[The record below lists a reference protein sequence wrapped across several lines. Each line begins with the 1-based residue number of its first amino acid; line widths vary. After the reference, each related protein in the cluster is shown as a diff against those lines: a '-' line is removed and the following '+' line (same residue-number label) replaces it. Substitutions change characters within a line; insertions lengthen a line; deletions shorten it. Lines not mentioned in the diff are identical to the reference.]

1 MAIGAWPD
9 RGGEVR
15 DAVVSAFRRNGY
27 LSGISAET
35 HTVSSRPGVDALAE
49 TCPAGKPVDSLAVG
63 VLTQFITRLTLVRK
77 DALPPL
83 PSEWSRNERDSRA
96 YLDTLVRRV
105 KQRMLAPNW
114 TVTGG
119 LFAVLGVP
127 GDALV
132 RFAEQVPAM
141 SRRPYGLLLT
151 NLARENVVVLD
162 GPKLSVATLD
172 WTSASYGDPLHGLAS
187 HVVGMRYRADQV
199 DEAVE
204 AWVREM
210 RRVRPLAVSGLT
222 RDLPHYIAFERIH
235 SAYDDVISAA
245 NSLGVSTDDSRL
257 RAAAVDIG
265 TALEDAADLLGMS
278 EVPSEK
284 EIADALFRWQ
294 AARIARTVGTLPDT
308 LFRWE
313 RDDRVP
319 ARGDFPTHLVRHA
332 LAVEGVA
339 PADLVFR
346 GTAHLNTVVRVED
359 HPDPVVVR
367 RETAGAPRR
376 EQGLLPEH
384 AVLQVIEQQSRAQ
397 IRAPR
402 ILALGYDDRGRHF
415 AIHTYEGPEGRPPQ
429 HPVDGLLPAEADELV
444 DELAALARVDHSSLP
459 FDEPKQGFYR
469 WLTERLAAFVDD
481 LPAETL
487 WAAAQRGL
495 PNGDVLR
502 WALDRHDVTDRTP
515 VLLHGD
521 LNPWNL
527 VRAGRQGGLTI
538 IDWEMGMI
546 GDPLYDLV
554 RHLHLTPTPTGMRTR
569 MFERWSRKL
578 PAECVVG
585 WERDWRVYRWIEQI
599 RSAYVDLDRMTTGV
613 ALATPNVRRAV
624 DAYEMTLSA
633 ATGSLGLRRRG
644 RSRNAHA
651 TSKASGSR
659 KVPGSAK
666 ASASLKAPASLK
678 TSASLNTSAPRKA
691 PASLKGPASLKVPAE
706 LKTS

>member
-1 MAIGAWPD
+1 MPTASPELGTDVLAAI
-9 RGGEVR
+9 
-15 DAVVSAFRRNGY
+15 
-27 LSGISAET
+27 
-35 HTVSSRPGVDALAE
+35 
-49 TCPAGKPVDSLAVG
+49 CPAGKPVDSLVVG
-63 VLTQFITRLTLVRK
+63 VLARFLTRLTLVRK

-83 PSEWSRNERDSRA
+83 PAEWSRNERDSRA
-96 YLDTLVRRV
+96 YLDTLA
-105 KQRMLAPNW
+105 QRAQQGMLSPNW
-114 TVTGG
+114 TVIGG
-119 LFAVLGVP
+119 LFAVLGMP
-127 GDALV
+127 DDALA

-151 NLARENVVVLD
+151 NIARDNVILLE
-162 GPKLSVATLD
+162 GPRLSVRALD
-172 WTSASYGDPLHGLAS
+172 WSSASYGDPLYGLAS
-187 HVVGMRYRADQV
+187 HVVRMRYREDQV

-204 AWVREM
+204 AWACEM
-210 RRVRPLAVSGLT
+210 RRTRPQAVRGLT
-222 RDLPHYIAFERIH
+222 RDLRHYIAFERIH
-235 SAYDDVISAA
+235 AVYDDVIRAA
-245 NSLGVSTDDSRL
+245 KSLGASIDESRL
-257 RAAAVDIG
+257 LTAAVDIG

-294 AARIARTVGTLPDT
+294 AARIARTAGTLPGT

-313 RDDRVP
+313 RDGRVP
-319 ARGDFPTHLVRHA
+319 GRADFPTHLVRRA
-332 LAVEGVA
+332 LAVEGVG

-346 GTAHLNTVVRVED
+346 GTAHLNTVVRVEGYQ
-359 HPDPVVVR
+359 DPVVVR
-367 RETAGAPRR
+367 RETAAAPRR

-384 AVLQVIEQQSRAQ
+384 AVLQVIEKAKAR

-429 HPVDGLLPAEADELV
+429 HPVDGLRPAEADELV
-444 DELAALARVDHSSLP
+444 DELAALAEVDHSTLP
-459 FDEPKQGFYR
+459 FQEPKQGFYP
-469 WLTERLAAFVDD
+469 WLAERLAAFVDD

-487 WAAAQRGL
+487 RAAAQRGL

-502 WALDRHDVTDRTP
+502 WALGRHDVTDRTP
-515 VLLHGD
+515 ALLHGD

-554 RHLHLTPTPTGMRTR
+554 RHLHLTPTWTEMRTR

-599 RSAYVDLDRMTTGV
+599 RSAYVDLDRMTTGA

-624 DAYEMTLSA
+624 AAFEMTLSA
-633 ATGSLGLRRRG
+633 AHGSLGLRRRG
-644 RSRNAHA
+644 RE
-651 TSKASGSR
+651 
-659 KVPGSAK
+659 VPDVPS
-666 ASASLKAPASLK
+666 SL
-678 TSASLNTSAPRKA
+678 
-691 PASLKGPASLKVPAE
+691 
-706 LKTS
+706 